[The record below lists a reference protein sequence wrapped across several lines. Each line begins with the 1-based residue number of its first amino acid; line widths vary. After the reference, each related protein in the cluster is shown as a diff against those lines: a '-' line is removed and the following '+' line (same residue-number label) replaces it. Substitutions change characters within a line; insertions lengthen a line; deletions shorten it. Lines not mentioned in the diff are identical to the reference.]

1 MVVTRF
7 LNDMKAV
14 LADQAWAETA
24 PNFELYYMHRGV
36 KKQDG
41 LRYDVTVIPPR
52 MLGREFVK
60 TKGHEHAKKYGELY
74 IVLKGEATYLMQR
87 FEDNQIKDVYAVM
100 AKKGDVVIIPPY
112 YGHITINPS
121 KKEELKEANWVDE
134 TCQNVYDLFIKKQ
147 GACYYYTNRGWIKNK
162 NYSRVPKLR
171 FQRPLKKI
179 PENLDFLHG
188 D

>member
-1 MVVTRF
+1 M
-7 LNDMKAV
+7 
-14 LADQAWAETA
+14 
-24 PNFELYYMHRGV
+24 
-36 KKQDG
+36 
-41 LRYDVTVIPPR
+41 
-52 MLGREFVK
+52 
-60 TKGHEHAKKYGELY
+60 
-74 IVLKGEATYLMQR
+74 KGEATYLMQR
-87 FEDNQIKDVYAVM
+87 FEDNQIKDVYAVK